1 MVCYLVSWAG
11 GPRFTGGKRLAKE
24 KKGGVCTVSGW
35 LYEDEDNRVA
45 YILSTGLRHRLFLDP
60 CVDAMMPFASAVA
73 LRGSCT
79 GRTGSLFRT
88 FLFLH
93 MTYVIHALELIPI
106 SSRWAAM
113 CGLTQYRWYEDYNGL
128 WNHYLYPNN
137 PNMNTHLETRNVFCN
152 VFCNVYCSST
162 HTRVHLPLH
171 TCAVDYSVRKGIP
184 LIKRKQHLNRVLK
197 RKKRVS
203 HR

>member
-1 MVCYLVSWAG
+1 MCYLVSWAG
-11 GPRFTGGKRLAKE
+11 VPRFTGGKTAGEGEESSAHHFPTR
-24 KKGGVCTVSGW
+24 

-45 YILSTGLRHRLFLDP
+45 YLLSTGLRHRLFLDP

-137 PNMNTHLETRNVFCN
+137 PNMNTHLETRNVN
-152 VFCNVYCSST
+152 CNVYCSST